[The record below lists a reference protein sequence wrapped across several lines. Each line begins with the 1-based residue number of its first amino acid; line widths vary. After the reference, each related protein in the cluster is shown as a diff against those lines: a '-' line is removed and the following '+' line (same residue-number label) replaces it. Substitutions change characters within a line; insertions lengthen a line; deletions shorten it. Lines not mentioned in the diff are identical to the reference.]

1 MAVAGAVAER
11 GCDAGVLGWQRSAA
25 GWLADCWCRST
36 EGRGGA
42 EARVCRAQ
50 WLGEG
55 ATEVGLGFLG

>member
-1 MAVAGAVAER
+1 MAVAER
-11 GCDAGVLGWQRSAA
+11 GCGAGVLGWQRSAA

-36 EGRGGA
+36 EGIGGA